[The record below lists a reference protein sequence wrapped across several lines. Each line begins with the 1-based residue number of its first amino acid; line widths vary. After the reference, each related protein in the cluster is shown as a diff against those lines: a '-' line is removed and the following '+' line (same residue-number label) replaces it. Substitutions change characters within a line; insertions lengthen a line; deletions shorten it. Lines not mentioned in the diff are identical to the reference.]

1 MRRAFSRAFERYVG
15 ELGQM
20 AFGDDVAPDDPRT
33 LALVAGMI
41 GAMSL
46 ARAVDDPKL
55 SDRILRDCR
64 RAFIAAFAAEP
75 GKSTKP

>member
-1 MRRAFSRAFERYVG
+1 
-15 ELGQM
+15 M
-20 AFGDDVAPDDPRT
+20 AFGEDVADDDPRT
-33 LALVAGMI
+33 LALVAGLI

-64 RAFIAAFAAEP
+64 RTFIAAFAAE
-75 GKSTKP
+75 KSKSSKS